1 MKRKNKEVK
10 VITAIIL
17 ISVFFAIAPTITAA
31 QSDNPTLNKIQ
42 KAIDEKGAKWTAG
55 ETSVSG
61 LSVEEKKQLCG
72 AKIGTI
78 PKDAVVLNPPTKVSY
93 GTFDW
98 RSVNGYNWV
107 TPVEDQG
114 SCGSCWI
121 FGSTAAF
128 ETQINID
135 ANDPTIDFDASEQN
149 ILSCSGGGDCTGG
162 YPEQALSYIR
172 DNGVPDDACLP
183 YQADDTVPCSDTCL
197 DWQDRV
203 WTFENIGVPGDHTTG
218 TYKALLETHGP
229 MVVVLNVGEDLFFY
243 TGGIYEPVWT
253 SEDFGGENHC
263 VMLVGYDE
271 PYGCWIIKNSWG
283 TDWGENGYGRVYYGH
298 LEQYERAYV
307 VMDTSGPNKLPD
319 LVVTDKFETLLG
331 DNTFTVTYTVC
342 NAGEEDADASTTYIY
357 INGYLEVTAPAS
369 ALAAGQS
376 EQKTVGP
383 FACPCGTIVNVAVCA
398 DNDNDVVESDET
410 NNCMEND
417 YPCPSCPDLTITD
430 KFETLLGDGNFT
442 VNYTVANIGEGNAG
456 ASITGIYINGG
467 LGVISPVSALAAG
480 ASEQKTVGP
489 FDCPCG
495 TTVTVTVCAD
505 NDNDVVESDETNNCT
520 ENYLECPS
528 PDIEVNKT
536 VWNPEIEGWVD
547 FIPCA
552 EIGINYT
559 FKCWLHNNGSG
570 TNLSNISFWDILPD
584 SLEYADNA
592 RMRTPDGV
600 WHDIHINPPSNHWSI
615 DAILGYPLTL
625 HYCENITIEFAATV
639 VGSGYG
645 CNILYVEAEYG
656 AVKVPASDT
665 ACLYTPRREVY
676 LEPQSSSAIYGHTVT
691 ADIWVDACEF
701 KSGEITLTY
710 NPTCANVTDYVPD
723 TTNFPWSGWSHDE
736 GRDKITFMTEQKT
749 VTGNYKIG
757 TLSVQCENKT
767 CECTTA
773 LNFVEPSALFDP
785 GGFKIT
791 TNWANGSF
799 TCTVICGD
807 VNYDG
812 EIDMGDVGAL
822 HNCVQYGGPISNTG
836 ITDVQCGNG
845 INMGD
850 VGLLHN
856 HVQYGFPQL
865 NCCSL

>member
-1 MKRKNKEVK
+1 MKRATKEVK

-17 ISVFFAIAPTITAA
+17 ISVFFVIAPIITAA
-31 QSDNPTLNKIQ
+31 QPDNHTLNKIQ

-61 LSVEEKKQLCG
+61 LTVKEKKQLCG

-98 RSVNGYNWV
+98 RSVNGQNWV

-149 ILSCSGGGDCTGG
+149 ILSCVSYGWGCGGG
-162 YPEQALSYIR
+162 YPEQALAYIR
-172 DNGVPDDACLP
+172 DNGVPDGACLP
-183 YQADDTVPCSDTCL
+183 YQANHNIPCSSTCS
-197 DWQDRV
+197 DWQDRA
-203 WTFENIGVPGDHTTG
+203 WTFENIGVPIDHTTG

-229 MVVVLNVGEDLFFY
+229 MVVVLNAGEDLFYY
-243 TGGIYEPVWT
+243 TGGIYESVWT
-253 SEDFGGENHC
+253 SDDFGGENHC
-263 VMLVGYDE
+263 VMLLGYDE
-271 PYGCWIIKNSWG
+271 PNGCWIIKNSWG
-283 TDWGENGYGRVYYGH
+283 TDWGEDGYGRVYYGN

-319 LVVTDKFETLLG
+319 LTVTNKFETLLG

-357 INGYLEVTAPAS
+357 INGDLGATAPAS

-383 FACPCGTIVNVAVCA
+383 FECPCGTIVNVTVCA
-398 DNDNDVVESDET
+398 DNDNSVVESDET
-410 NNCMEND
+410 NNCM
-417 YPCPSCPDLTITD
+417 
-430 KFETLLGDGNFT
+430 
-442 VNYTVANIGEGNAG
+442 
-456 ASITGIYINGG
+456 
-467 LGVISPVSALAAG
+467 
-480 ASEQKTVGP
+480 
-489 FDCPCG
+489 
-495 TTVTVTVCAD
+495 
-505 NDNDVVESDETNNCT
+505 

-528 PDIEVNKT
+528 PDIEVNMT
-536 VWNPEIEGWVD
+536 VWNPETEGWVD

-570 TNLSNISFWDILPD
+570 TNLSNISFRDILPD

-592 RMRTPDGV
+592 WMRTPDGV
-600 WHDIHINPPSNHWSI
+600 WHDININPPSNHWSI
-615 DAILGYPLTL
+615 DDLLGEPLTL

-639 VGSGYG
+639 VGFGYG
-645 CNILYVEAEYG
+645 CNIMYVEAEYG
-656 AVKVPASDT
+656 TVKVPASDT
-665 ACLYTPRREVY
+665 AYIYTPRREVY
-676 LEPQSSSAIYGHTVT
+676 LEQQNSSAIYGHTVT
-691 ADIWVDACEF
+691 ADIWIDACEF

-710 NPTCANVTDYVPD
+710 DPTCANITDYVPN

-736 GRDKITFMTEQKT
+736 GMDKITFMAEQKT
-749 VTGNYKIG
+749 VIGYYKIG
-757 TLSVQCENKT
+757 TLTVQCENKT

-785 GGFKIT
+785 EGFKIT
-791 TNWANGSF
+791 TNWAGGSF
-799 TCTVICGD
+799 TCAVLCGD

-822 HNCVQYGGPISNTG
+822 HNHVHYRGTISTTW

-856 HVQYGFPQL
+856 HVQYGYPQL